1 MRSWLFM
8 VPICYALSALILWG
22 ALDIGERK
30 RYRGRDGFKRLL
42 LHSLILGAIFAA
54 VVPYLPMW

>member
-1 MRSWLFM
+1 M